1 MILKNHL
8 TVATIVE
15 RKNKFLCVWEKSEN
29 KLVFNQPA
37 GHVEPGENVIEAA
50 ARETLEETG
59 SIVEIKRFL
68 GFYKSIANSSGIAYY
83 RLVFIGN
90 IIDIIPDF
98 QLDTAIQKVD
108 WMTLSQINDFSNV
121 PRSEMTRKSFN
132 DYKTKKTYPLTLFI
146 DN

>member
-1 MILKNHL
+1 MILENHL

-15 RKNKFLCVWEKSEN
+15 RNDKFLCVWEKSEN

-59 SIVEIKRFL
+59 AVVEIKGFL

-83 RLVFIGN
+83 RLVFVGN
-90 IIDIIPDF
+90 IIEIIPDF
-98 QLDTAIQKVD
+98 QIDAAIQKVE
-108 WMTLSQINDFSNV
+108 WMTLNQINNFDNV

-132 DYKTKKTYPLTLFI
+132 DYKTKETHPLTLFT
-146 DN
+146 DY